1 MKRVGFVLKVR
12 PDKID
17 EYRERHRAV
26 WPEMLDALRRHGWH
40 RYSIFMC
47 DDGLLFGYFETPE
60 SFQAALDGMSN
71 EEINRKW
78 QALVAPYFED
88 VTVAATHRRKSRST
102 IGNRDG
108 TGVAYADENMLELE
122 EVFHLD

>member
-1 MKRVGFVLKVR
+1 MKRVGFMLKVR

-17 EYRERHRAV
+17 EYRELHKAV

-47 DDGLLFGYFETPE
+47 EDGLLFGYFETLE
-60 SFQAALDGMSN
+60 SFEAALDGMSK

-88 VTVAATHRRKSRST
+88 VTITATHRRKRRSAF
-102 IGNRDG
+102 GAG
-108 TGVAYADENMLELE
+108 ESASVAYADENMLELE

>member
-17 EYRERHRAV
+17 EYRELHKAV

-47 DDGLLFGYFETPE
+47 GNGLLFGYFETPE

-71 EEINRKW
+71 EEVNRKW
-78 QALVAPYFED
+78 QALVAPYIED
-88 VTVAATHRRKSRST
+88 VVEAAADGRKRRST
-102 IGNRDG
+102 LG
-108 TGVAYADENMLELE
+108 TGGSASVAYADENMLELD